1 MNFCTLFLKTENV
14 HLMKDIG
21 QLPFCLKEDYGYH
34 AYIATYNNGE
44 YPYLTNEVK
53 GLELKFVKKSSLGQ
67 AFDGLRFL
75 FKKHKKI
82 DILNV
87 YHLNLNSFLWILFFK
102 MIRGKKAIVYLK
114 LDANHL
120 EITKMKHKNL
130 KSLIKRITL
139 NYADIV
145 SAESRTMQEAL
156 QKYCKTKIIYVPNGY
171 LSSEKIDNIFRKKE
185 NIVLTVGRL
194 GTYAKATEVLVEA
207 FLQSDITADWKLVL
221 AGPMTEEFETW
232 MENRV
237 REYPD
242 AQKRILL
249 LGNIENKELLQE
261 WYCRAKIFSLPSR
274 YESFGI
280 VLIEAMLQGC
290 YIVTSDVVLAAK
302 DLIQDERMGCMVK
315 ANSREE
321 LADTLTKISHLEMD
335 WDNNARRIERSM
347 EDRFLWKNILQPL
360 DDRIRNCMEEY
371 KCRPQK

>member
-75 FKKHKKI
+75 FKMHKKI

-114 LDANHL
+114 LDADHL
-120 EITKMKHKNL
+120 EIGKMQHKNL
-130 KSLIKRITL
+130 KAWVKKITI
-139 NYADIV
+139 NSADIV
-145 SAESRTMQEAL
+145 SAESSVMQEAL
-156 QKYCKTKIIYVPNGY
+156 QKYCKEKILYIPNGY
-171 LSSEKIDNIFRKKE
+171 LDFEKTEKEIRKKE
-185 NIVLTVGRL
+185 NIILTVGRL
-194 GTYAKATEVLVEA
+194 GTHQKATEVLVDA
-207 FLQSDITADWKLVL
+207 FLQADIATDWKLVL
-221 AGPMTEEFETW
+221 VGSMTEEFKTW
-232 MENRV
+232 MKSREQ
-237 REYPD
+237 EYPD

-302 DLIQDERMGCMVK
+302 DLVQDERMGCMVK

-335 WDNNARRIERSM
+335 WDNNARRIEGRI
-347 EDRFLWKNILQPL
+347 EDKFLWKNILQPL

-371 KCRPQK
+371 KCRTQK

>member
-75 FKKHKKI
+75 FKMHKKI
-82 DILNV
+82 DVLNV

-114 LDANHL
+114 LDADHL
-120 EITKMKHKNL
+120 EIGKMQHKNL
-130 KSLIKRITL
+130 KAWVKKITI
-139 NYADIV
+139 NSADIV
-145 SAESRTMQEAL
+145 SAESSVMQEAL
-156 QKYCKTKIIYVPNGY
+156 QKYCKEKILYIPNGY
-171 LSSEKIDNIFRKKE
+171 LDFEKTEKEIRKKE
-185 NIVLTVGRL
+185 NIILTVGRL
-194 GTYAKATEVLVEA
+194 GTYQKATEVLVDA
-207 FLQSDITADWKLVL
+207 FLQADIATDWKLVL
-221 AGPMTEEFETW
+221 VGSMTEEFKTW
-232 MENRV
+232 MKNGEQ
-237 REYPD
+237 EYPD

-261 WYCRAKIFSLPSR
+261 WYCRAKVFSLPSR

-335 WDNNARRIERSM
+335 WDNNARRIEGRI
-347 EDRFLWKNILQPL
+347 EDKFLWKNILQPL

-371 KCRPQK
+371 KCRTQK

>member
-53 GLELKFVKKSSLGQ
+53 GLELKFVKKSFLGQ

-75 FKKHKKI
+75 FKMHKKI

-171 LSSEKIDNIFRKKE
+171 LGSEKIDNIFRKKE

-194 GTYAKATEVLVEA
+194 GTYAKATEVLVDA
-207 FLQSDITADWKLVL
+207 FLQSDIAVNWKLVL
-221 AGPMTEEFETW
+221 AGPMTEEFEIW
-232 MENRV
+232 MENRM

-242 AQKRILL
+242 TQKRILAP
-249 LGNIENKELLQE
+249 GNIENKELLRE
-261 WYCRAKIFSLPSR
+261 WYCRAKVFALPSR
-274 YESFGI
+274 YEGFPI
-280 VLIEAMLQGC
+280 ALIEALTKGC

>member
-21 QLPFCLKEDYGYH
+21 QLPFCLQEDYGYH

-44 YPYLTNEVK
+44 YSYLTNEVK
-53 GLELKFVKKSSLGQ
+53 GLELKFVKKSFLGQ

-75 FKKHKKI
+75 FKMHKKI

-114 LDANHL
+114 LDADHL
-120 EITKMKHKNL
+120 EIGKMQHKNL
-130 KSLIKRITL
+130 KAWVKKITI
-139 NYADIV
+139 NSADIV
-145 SAESRTMQEAL
+145 SAESSVMQEAL
-156 QKYCKTKIIYVPNGY
+156 QKYCKEKILYIPNGY
-171 LSSEKIDNIFRKKE
+171 LDFEKTEKEIRKKE
-185 NIVLTVGRL
+185 NIILTVGRL
-194 GTYAKATEVLVEA
+194 GTHQKATEVLVDA
-207 FLQSDITADWKLVL
+207 FLQADIATDWKLVL
-221 AGPMTEEFETW
+221 VGSMTEEFKTW
-232 MENRV
+232 MKSREQ
-237 REYPD
+237 EYPD
-242 AQKRILL
+242 TQKRILL

-335 WDNNARRIERSM
+335 WDNNARRIEGRI
-347 EDRFLWKNILQPL
+347 EDKFLWKNILQPL

-371 KCRPQK
+371 KCRTQK